1 MGNPSRMV
9 ATSMV
14 ISKLKD
20 SSLKELSEN
29 WTRQSGAILS
39 FHFAVISLIIY
50 CRALNARCM
59 VNWLLHLKNIWVERR
74 LLSAEYPHWEK
85 ASGTDNL
92 CFSNLFLTKNMISM
106 IILYS
111 GPVINWDNPMAIKNL
126 RVPLAKIVLKRL
138 SGQKKMINVYVWAR
152 GVCVW
157 AKRISTRNN
166 EVIVWIVYE
175 GLRRMCS
182 YLQCTYMKISPTDPT
197 GFS

>member
-9 ATSMV
+9 ATSTV

-20 SSLKELSEN
+20 SSLKNYLKAEHDSHALH
-29 WTRQSGAILS
+29 RPFILRY
-39 FHFAVISLIIY
+39 FSLII

-74 LLSAEYPHWEK
+74 LLSAEYHHWEK
-85 ASGTDNL
+85 PNGADNI

-111 GPVINWDNPMAIKNL
+111 GPVINWDNPMTIKNL
-126 RVPLAKIVLKRL
+126 RVPLAKFVLKRL
-138 SGQKKMINVYVWAR
+138 SGQKKMINIY
-152 GVCVW
+152 VW

-166 EVIVWIVYE
+166 EVISNE
-175 GLRRMCS
+175 
-182 YLQCTYMKISPTDPT
+182 
-197 GFS
+197 

>member
-9 ATSMV
+9 ATSTV

-20 SSLKELSEN
+20 SSLKELSES
-29 WTRQSGAILS
+29 WTRQSRAILS
-39 FHFAVISLIIY
+39 FPFAVFFFLII

-59 VNWLLHLKNIWVERR
+59 VNWLLHLKNIWVERG
-74 LLSAEYPHWEK
+74 LLSAEYHHWEK

-92 CFSNLFLTKNMISM
+92 CFSNLFLTKNMNSM

-126 RVPLAKIVLKRL
+126 GAPLAKIVLKRL
-138 SGQKKMINVYVWAR
+138 LAQKKMINAYVWAR

-182 YLQCTYMKISPTDPT
+182 YLQCT
-197 GFS
+197 

>member
-1 MGNPSRMV
+1 MHDGWSKQDGGNFNGHFKAQRFF
-9 ATSMV
+9 
-14 ISKLKD
+14 IKRIIWKL
-20 SSLKELSEN
+20 N
-29 WTRQSGAILS
+29 TTVTRYTVFS
-39 FHFAVISLIIY
+39 FCGIFFLII

-59 VNWLLHLKNIWVERR
+59 VNWLLHLKNIWVERG
-74 LLSAEYPHWEK
+74 LLSAEYHHWEK

-92 CFSNLFLTKNMISM
+92 CFSNLFLTKNMNSM

-126 RVPLAKIVLKRL
+126 RIPLAKIVLKRL
-138 SGQKKMINVYVWAR
+138 SGQKKMIDVYVWAR

-182 YLQCTYMKISPTDPT
+182 YLQCTYMKI
-197 GFS
+197 